1 MIDILKLVTFKSLM
15 IIKIQLKLRLPQVPV
30 KITCFKVGTG
40 TKTGQKNRVRALANS
55 DPNLDSTEPKVKNSE
70 LKQMLFF

>member
-1 MIDILKLVTFKSLM
+1 M

-30 KITCFKVGTG
+30 KITCFKLVGTG

-55 DPNLDSTEPKVKNSE
+55 DPNLDSTEPKAKNSE

>member
-1 MIDILKLVTFKSLM
+1 M
-15 IIKIQLKLRLPQVPV
+15 IIKIQLKLKLPQVPEN
-30 KITCFKVGTG
+30 ITCFKVGTG

-55 DPNLDSTEPKVKNSE
+55 DPNLDSTEPKAKNSE

>member
-40 TKTGQKNRVRALANS
+40 TKTGQKNRVRALAHS
-55 DPNLDSTEPKVKNSE
+55 DPNLDSTEPKVDNSVT
-70 LKQMLFF
+70 LMLFF